1 MIDARIVGIMSVLLA
16 AVFIA
21 AVPTVLGA
29 EYDIIP
35 KPQSITP
42 VVGVFLLDGSTTIDS
57 PADDRSREIAE
68 YLRDAIRTQTGIS
81 ISKNKTGN
89 NRIEF
94 RFDPNIVG
102 DEAYRLTV
110 SESRVVIEASD
121 SKGHFWAVQ
130 TLRQI
135 LPSTRG
141 EVVAIPAV
149 VINDKPEYAYRGH
162 MLDVGRHFFPVEFI
176 KRQIDLLSYYKINT
190 FRWHLTEDQG
200 WRIEIKK
207 YPKLIAVGAW
217 RKEPDGSTYGGY
229 YTQRQIREVVEY
241 ACVRNVQVIPEIE
254 MPGHSVAALAA
265 YPEYSCRQKPLK
277 VTAEWGVHK
286 DVFCAGNEHTFD
298 FLKDVLDEVIELFPS
313 PYIHIGGDE
322 VPKDRW
328 KECPLCQQRIRSEN
342 LKDEHE
348 LQSYFIRRIQ
358 QYLESKGKTLIG
370 WDEILE
376 GGADRNVVVEVW
388 RGNAEAAKALA
399 GGHRVIVAGPFYFDT
414 PIKNKTLKEVFFT
427 DLTSIPSY
435 FENRDLVLGAE
446 CPLWTENVTP
456 VNAESKLYPRLQ
468 AFAEVTWAGNGG
480 SFDDLRRRMAA
491 HYEYMDLLG
500 IAYGPEDRALAEY
513 GIARVPSIAAW
524 RLTGVKGFKDIKF
537 RYTTDGSEPSLR
549 SRSFTDLLDVS
560 RPALI
565 KVAPFRNGRQVDL
578 SKQFALTA
586 NAAIGGSVKYAN
598 PIDTRYAKAGEAALI
613 DGIVGSRDYNDGIW
627 VGWQGADMD
636 AVIDLGSPRR
646 FTSVSVNFLQQSNSW
661 IVLPRRVSMFA
672 SEDKETWVELKTID
686 TGADAMDMDTSIRTI
701 TFKQPKSITA
711 RYVRVNAVRFG
722 KLPAGHNGAG
732 GESWIFADEIIVR

>member
-1 MIDARIVGIMSVLLA
+1 MIDSKIVGIRSVLLTVA
-16 AVFIA
+16 LIA
-21 AVPTVLGA
+21 TASIVLRA
-29 EYDIIP
+29 QFDIIP
-35 KPQSITP
+35 KPQSVRPGI
-42 VVGVFLLDGSTTIDS
+42 GVFLLDRSTTVDS
-57 PADDRSREIAE
+57 PPDHRSREIAKF
-68 YLRDAIRTQTGIS
+68 LADSIRMQTGIS
-81 ISKNKTGN
+81 ISKNRTGN
-89 NRIEF
+89 NRIEL
-94 RFDPNIVG
+94 RLDPNIVDG
-102 DEAYRLTV
+102 EAYRLTV
-110 SESRVVIEASD
+110 SESRITIEAGD
-121 SKGHFWAVQ
+121 TKGLFWAVQ

-149 VINDKPEYAYRGH
+149 VINDRPEYSYRGH

-207 YPKLIAVGAW
+207 YPRLTDVGAW
-217 RKEPDGSTYGGY
+217 RKEADGSKYGGF
-229 YTQRQIREVVEY
+229 YTQRQIRDVVEY
-241 ACVRNVQVIPEIE
+241 ARVRNVQVIPEIE

-328 KECPLCQQRIRSEN
+328 RECPLCQQRIRSEG

-388 RGNAEAAKALA
+388 RGNSEAAKALA
-399 GGHRVIVAGPFYFDT
+399 GGHRLIVAGPFYFDT

-446 CPLWTENVTP
+446 CPLWTEHVTP

-468 AFAEVTWAGNGG
+468 AFAEVTWTGNVGD
-480 SFDDLRRRMAA
+480 FDDFKRRMALHYA
-491 HYEYMDLLG
+491 HMDSLG
-500 IAYGPEDRALAEY
+500 IAYGPEDKAVAEY
-513 GIARVPSIAAW
+513 GIVSLPAIDAW
-524 RLTGVKGFKDIKF
+524 RLTGVKGFNDITF
-537 RYTTDGSEPSLR
+537 RYTTDGSEPSPR
-549 SRSFTDLLDVS
+549 ARSFAESLDIS
-560 RPALI
+560 RPLLI
-565 KVAPFRNGRQVDL
+565 KVAPFRNGKKVDL
-578 SKQFALTA
+578 SRSFTLTA
-586 NAAIGGSVKYAN
+586 NTAIGASVTYAD
-598 PIDTRYAKAGEAALI
+598 PIDKRYAKAGESALI
-613 DGIVGSRDYNDGIW
+613 DGIVGSREYNDGIW

-636 AVIDLGSPRR
+636 AVIDLGRPRR
-646 FTSVSVNFLQQSNSW
+646 FTSVSVNFLQQSSSW

-672 SEDKETWVELKTID
+672 SEDKETWVELKAID
-686 TGADAMDMDTSIRTI
+686 TGANAMDMNTSIRTI
-701 TFKQPKSITA
+701 TFNQPKAIIA

-732 GESWIFADEIIVR
+732 GESWIFADEIIIR

>member
-1 MIDARIVGIMSVLLA
+1 MIDPRIVGVRTYLLA
-16 AVFIA
+16 AVLFA
-21 AVPTVLGA
+21 AVPTALRA
-29 EYDIIP
+29 QYDIIP
-35 KPQSITP
+35 RPQSLRP
-42 VVGVFLLDGSTTIDS
+42 GVGVFLLDRSTTVD
-57 PADDRSREIAE
+57 PPTDDRSREIAE
-68 YLRDAIRTQTGIS
+68 YLRDTVRAQTGIS
-81 ISKNKTGN
+81 ISRYRHGK
-89 NRIEF
+89 NRIEI

-110 SESRVVIEASD
+110 SESRVVIEASN

-135 LPSTRG
+135 LPRTRG
-141 EVVAIPAV
+141 SVASIPAL
-149 VINDKPEYAYRGH
+149 VINDKPEYSYRGH

-217 RKEPDGSTYGGY
+217 RKEADGSTYGGY

-241 ACVRNVQVIPEIE
+241 ARVRNVQVIPEIE

-286 DVFCAGNEHTFD
+286 DVFCAGNENTFD
-298 FLKDVLDEVIELFPS
+298 FLKDVLDEVIALFPS

-328 KECPLCQQRIRSEN
+328 KECSRCQHRIKSEG

-399 GGHRVIVAGPFYFDT
+399 RGHRMIVAGPFYFDT
-414 PIKNKTLKEVFFT
+414 PIKNKTLRDVVLT
-427 DLTSIPSY
+427 DLNSVPTY

-480 SFDDLRRRMAA
+480 SFDDLKRRMAA
-491 HYEYMDLLG
+491 HYAYMDLLG
-500 IAYGPEDRALAEY
+500 IAYGPEDKALAEY
-513 GIARVPSIAAW
+513 GIAWVPAIAAW
-524 RLTGVKGFKDIKF
+524 RLTAAKGFKDIKF
-537 RYTTDGSEPSLR
+537 HYTTDGSEPSIR
-549 SRSFTDLLDVS
+549 SRSFTDLFDVS

-565 KVAPFRNGRQVDL
+565 KVAPFRHGRQVDL
-578 SKQFALTA
+578 SKQVALTA
-586 NAAIGGSVKYAN
+586 NAAIGGSIKYAN

-613 DGIVGSRDYNDGIW
+613 DGIVGSRDHNDGIW
-627 VGWQGADMD
+627 VGWQGADLD
-636 AVIDLGSPRR
+636 AVIDLGRPRKL
-646 FTSVSVNFLQQSNSW
+646 TSVSVNFLQQSSSW
-661 IVLPRRVSMFA
+661 IVLPRRVSMSA
-672 SEDKETWVELKTID
+672 SEDMETWVDLKTID
-686 TGADAMDMDTSIRTI
+686 TGADAMDMDTSVRTI
-701 TFKQPKSITA
+701 TFKPRKAITA

-722 KLPAGHNGAG
+722 KLPPGHNGAG
-732 GESWIFADEIIVR
+732 GESWIFSDEIIVR

>member
-1 MIDARIVGIMSVLLA
+1 MIDSKIVGIRSVLLTVA
-16 AVFIA
+16 LIA
-21 AVPTVLGA
+21 TASTVLRA
-29 EYDIIP
+29 QFDIIP
-35 KPQSITP
+35 KAQSVRP
-42 VVGVFLLDGSTTIDS
+42 GVGVFLLDSSTTVDSPPDHRSKEIAKFLIDS
-57 PADDRSREIAE
+57 
-68 YLRDAIRTQTGIS
+68 IRMQTGIS
-81 ISKNKTGN
+81 ISKNRTGN
-89 NRIEF
+89 NRIEL
-94 RFDPNIVG
+94 RFAPNIVDG
-102 DEAYRLTV
+102 EAYRLTV
-110 SESRVVIEASD
+110 SESRITIEAGD
-121 SKGHFWAVQ
+121 TKGLFWAVQ

-149 VINDKPEYAYRGH
+149 VIDDKPAYAYRGH
-162 MLDVGRHFFPVEFI
+162 MLDVGRHFFSVEFI

-207 YPKLIAVGAW
+207 YPRLTAVGAW
-217 RKEPDGSTYGGY
+217 RKEADGSTYGGF
-229 YTQRQIREVVEY
+229 YTQRQIRDIVEY
-241 ACVRNVQVIPEIE
+241 ARIRNVQVIPEIE

-328 KECPLCQQRIRSEN
+328 RECPLCQQRIRSEG

-388 RGNAEAAKALA
+388 RGNSEAAKALA

-427 DLTSIPSY
+427 DLASIPSY
-435 FENRDLVLGAE
+435 FEDQDLVLGAE
-446 CPLWTENVTP
+446 CPLWTEHVTP

-468 AFAEVTWAGNGG
+468 AFAEVTWTGNVAN
-480 SFDDLRRRMAA
+480 FDDFKRRMAL
-491 HYEYMDLLG
+491 HYATMDSLG
-500 IAYGPEDRALAEY
+500 IAYGPEDKAVAEY
-513 GIARVPSIAAW
+513 GIVSLPAIAAW
-524 RLTGVKGFKDIKF
+524 RLTGVKGFNDITF
-537 RYTTDGSEPSLR
+537 RYTTDGSEPSPR
-549 SRSFTDLLDVS
+549 SRTFTESLDIS

-565 KVAPFRNGRQVDL
+565 KVAPFRNGKKVDL
-578 SKQFALTA
+578 SRSFTLTA
-586 NAAIGGSVKYAN
+586 NTAIGASVTYAD
-598 PIDTRYAKAGEAALI
+598 PIDKRYAKAGESALI
-613 DGIVGSRDYNDGIW
+613 DGIVGSRNYDDGIW

-636 AVIDLGSPRR
+636 AVIDLGRPRR

-686 TGADAMDMDTSIRTI
+686 TGANAMDMDTSIRTI
-701 TFKQPKSITA
+701 TFNQPKSITA

-732 GESWIFADEIIVR
+732 AESWIFADEIIIR

>member
-1 MIDARIVGIMSVLLA
+1 MIDSKIVGIRSVLLTVA
-16 AVFIA
+16 LIA
-21 AVPTVLGA
+21 MASTVLRA
-29 EYDIIP
+29 QFDIIP
-35 KPQSITP
+35 KPQS
-42 VVGVFLLDGSTTIDS
+42 VRLGVGVFLLDRSTTVDSPPDHRSKEIARFLIDS
-57 PADDRSREIAE
+57 
-68 YLRDAIRTQTGIS
+68 IRMQTGIS
-81 ISKNKTGN
+81 ISKNRTGN
-89 NRIEF
+89 NRIEL
-94 RFDPNIVG
+94 RLDPNIVDG
-102 DEAYRLTV
+102 EAYRLTV
-110 SESRVVIEASD
+110 SESRITIEAGD
-121 SKGHFWAVQ
+121 TKGLFWAVQ

-141 EVVAIPAV
+141 KVVAIPAV
-149 VINDKPEYAYRGH
+149 VINDRPEYAYRGH
-162 MLDVGRHFFPVEFI
+162 MLDAGRHFFPVEFI

-207 YPKLIAVGAW
+207 YPRLTTVGAW
-217 RKEPDGSTYGGY
+217 RKEADGSTYGGF
-229 YTQRQIREVVEY
+229 YTQRQIRDIVEY
-241 ACVRNVQVIPEIE
+241 ARVRNVQVIPEIE

-298 FLKDVLDEVIELFPS
+298 FLNDVLDEVIELFPS

-328 KECPLCQQRIRSEN
+328 RECPLCQQRIRAEG
-342 LKDEHE
+342 LKGEHE

-388 RGNAEAAKALA
+388 RGNSEAAKALA
-399 GGHRVIVAGPFYFDT
+399 GGHRLIVAGPFYFDT

-446 CPLWTENVTP
+446 CPLWTEHVTP

-468 AFAEVTWAGNGG
+468 AFAEVTWTGNVGD
-480 SFDDLRRRMAA
+480 FDDFKRRMAL
-491 HYEYMDLLG
+491 HYALMDSLG
-500 IAYGPEDRALAEY
+500 IAYGPEDKAVAEY
-513 GIARVPSIAAW
+513 GIVSLPAIAAW
-524 RLTGVKGFKDIKF
+524 RLTGVKGFNDITF
-537 RYTTDGSEPSLR
+537 RYTTDGSEPSPR
-549 SRSFTDLLDVS
+549 SRSFTESLDIS

-565 KVAPFRNGRQVDL
+565 KVAPFRNGKKVDL
-578 SKQFALTA
+578 SRSFTLTA
-586 NAAIGGSVKYAN
+586 NTAMGASVTYAD
-598 PIDTRYAKAGEAALI
+598 PIDKRYAKAGEAALI
-613 DGIVGSRDYNDGIW
+613 DGLVGSRDYNDGIW

-636 AVIDLGSPRR
+636 AVIDLGRPRR

-686 TGADAMDMDTSIRTI
+686 TGANAMDMDTSIRTI
-701 TFKQPKSITA
+701 TFNQPKSSTA

-732 GESWIFADEIIVR
+732 GESWIFADEIIIR